1 MRLLLDTCTFLW
13 IIKGSDELSN
23 NARKL
28 YSAPENEVFLSTIS
42 VWEMVVKYQLN
53 RLPLPRPP
61 VTFIANERKRHHIES
76 LTLHEEAIEQLL
88 QLPDHHKDPF
98 DRMLICQAIAHN
110 LTLVT
115 PDDAIK
121 RYPVA
126 TVW

>member
-13 IIKGSDELSN
+13 IIKGSNELSN

-53 RLPLPRPP
+53 RLPLPHPP
-61 VTFIANERKRHHIES
+61 VTFITNERKRHHIES